1 VWYLFGTNPYRL
13 SAWWYYLMMTL
24 LITWIFGNL
33 YCGYHET
40 KKHHH
45 DLVYFFK
52 HVITVFPSVVT
63 FILFLF
69 PPLLM
74 QF

>member
-1 VWYLFGTNPYRL
+1 
-13 SAWWYYLMMTL
+13 MMTL

-40 KKHHH
+40 KKHRH

-52 HVITVFPSVVT
+52 HVITVFPSIIT
-63 FILFLF
+63 FIMFLF